1 VPVPQQRD
9 PRVAPRPREARPPLS
24 AARPTIADVSGN
36 RLEDVPVQVLV
47 DGQWLDGWLDTW
59 DKRAGRWTG
68 FVRYQTAPAENY
80 LGWFVEDCIR
90 RLG

>member
-1 VPVPQQRD
+1 
-9 PRVAPRPREARPPLS
+9 
-24 AARPTIADVSGN
+24 VSGN